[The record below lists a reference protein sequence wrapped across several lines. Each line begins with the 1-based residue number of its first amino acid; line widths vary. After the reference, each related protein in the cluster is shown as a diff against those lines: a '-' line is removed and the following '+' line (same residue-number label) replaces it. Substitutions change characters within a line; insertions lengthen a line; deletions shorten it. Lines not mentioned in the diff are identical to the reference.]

1 MRCFQGHH
9 ALAGRLVRFFIFCVS
24 HIHRDLKTI
33 HMTIFSENINRIDSF
48 PECSPSELADLL
60 STPFVVTGHAKK
72 WPAFK
77 KWTAEFFSAHYGDH
91 VVNVAAQDQQ
101 EHAMTIK
108 EYFAY
113 FTALNEGRHSG
124 ELYYLRDWNFEH
136 LFPELQSD
144 YTTPA
149 MFSSWTDALPAGER
163 PTLRWIYIGVK
174 GTGSSMH
181 LDTMDTSAWN
191 AVIKGKKLWTFLPP
205 TGDTAPIAGAD
216 AAPRDDAIICIQHEG
231 DLVFTPSGWMHQV
244 ENLESGIS
252 LTENFVNTT
261 NYLAVRQFLID
272 KEELDHV
279 DLLDQ
284 LKNAHS
290 AEAQTA

>member
-1 MRCFQGHH
+1 MSTPEFARYRGLPTF
-9 ALAGRLVRFFIFCVS
+9 AAFLTFIA
-24 HIHRDLKTI
+24 IQEPYT
-33 HMTIFSENINRIDSF
+33 MTFFSENINRIDSF
-48 PECSPSELADLL
+48 PECSPSELAELL
-60 STPFVVTGHAKK
+60 SAPFVVTGHVKK

-77 KWTAEFFSAHYGDH
+77 KWTAEFFSERYGDH
-91 VVNVAAQDQQ
+91 VVNVAALDEQ
-101 EHAMTIK
+101 ERPMTIK

-144 YTTPA
+144 YTTPP
-149 MFSSWTDALPAGER
+149 MFNSWTDDLPVGER

-191 AVIKGKKLWTFLPP
+191 AVIKGKKLWTFIPP
-205 TGDTAPIAGAD
+205 ATDKIMIAASA
-216 AAPRDDAIICIQHEG
+216 AAPREDAIICIQNEG
-231 DLVFTPSGWMHQV
+231 DLVFTPSGWLHQV

-252 LTENFVNTT
+252 LTENFVNIT

-272 KEELDHV
+272 NDEMDHV
-279 DLLDQ
+279 ALLDQ
-284 LKNAHS
+284 LKNEHC
-290 AEAQTA
+290 AEAQSA